1 MKKLNFL
8 FLLFVSAQ
16 LFAQTKGIT
25 YQAIIYN
32 PSGEVIPGVN
42 NSTAPMASKNICLQ
56 FSIIDAT
63 SQLEY
68 QETFT
73 TTTDEFGMVNL
84 VIGNGV
90 QIGGSASNFDAIT
103 WSIDQKSLK
112 VEVDVNGQCAS
123 FVSISLQKL
132 EYVPYAFHAN
142 SAENVSGII
151 PIENGGTNATTVL
164 GAKTNLGLENVD
176 NTSDLNKPISIA
188 TQAGLDL
195 KENTANKSTTT
206 TLGTSDVLFPTQ
218 NAVKSYVDASSTA
231 LSTAINNEATIR
243 AAADAV
249 LTTNLANEAT
259 IRAAA
264 DATLTTNLATE
275 VTNRINGDATLTTNL
290 ANEATTRATADAI
303 LTTNLATEVTNRIN
317 GDAALTTN
325 LANEVTN
332 RTNADATLTTNLA
345 TEVTDRTNADL
356 LKENT
361 ANKSTTTTLGTS
373 NVLFPTQNAVKTYVD
388 GNIATVTAANTA
400 LQATVTA
407 NAAAATAALNNE
419 ATIRANAD
427 AVLTSNLATEVT
439 DRTNAD
445 LLKENIA
452 NKSTSTTLG
461 TSNVLFPSQNAVKT
475 YVDGNIA
482 TVTAANTA
490 LQATVTANAAA
501 ATAALNNEA
510 TIRAAADAT
519 LTTNLATEVTDRTN
533 ADLLKENTS
542 NKSTATTLGTSNVLF
557 PTQNAV
563 KTYVD
568 GNIATVTAANTA
580 AIAVVQADVDVNETA
595 SIAADVVLQN
605 NITTLGNTVSTNAT
619 NTTASLALK
628 ENAANKSTTTTLGT
642 SDVLFPTQNAV
653 KTYVDGNIATVNT
666 ANTSAIALVQ
676 ANVDANETASNAADV
691 VLQNNITTLGNTVST
706 NATNT
711 TASLALKEN
720 AANKSTTT
728 TLGTSDVLF
737 PTQNAVKTYVDG
749 NIATVNTANTSA
761 IALVQANVDA
771 NETASN
777 AADVVLQNNITTLGN
792 TVTTNATN
800 TTASL
805 ALKENTANKSTTTT
819 LGTSDVLFPTQNAVK
834 TYVDGS
840 VTNVNS
846 ANTAAIAAVQAD
858 VDANES
864 ASNAADVVLQNNIT
878 TLGNTVSTNATNTTA
893 SLALKENTANKSTT
907 TTLGTSDVLF
917 PTQNAVKTYVDGSVT
932 NVNSANTAAIAAVQA
947 DVDANE
953 SASNAADVVLQNN
966 ITTLGNTV
974 TTNATNT
981 TASLALKENT
991 ANKSTTTTLGTSD
1004 VLFPTQNAVKTY
1016 VDGNIATVI
1025 AANTAAI
1032 AVVQADVDANES
1044 AATNAI
1050 STLQNTVSTNATN
1063 TTNTLALKENTANKS
1078 TTTTLGT
1085 SDVLF
1090 PTQNAVKTYVDG
1102 NIATVNTA
1110 NTSAIALVQ
1119 ADVDANESA
1128 SNAADVV
1135 LQNNITTLGNTVT
1148 TNATNTT
1155 ASLALKENTAN
1166 KSTTTTLGTSDVLF
1180 PTQNA
1185 VKTYVDG
1192 NIATVNAS
1200 NTATQATVSTLQNTV
1215 TTNATNTTASLAL
1228 KENTANKSTT
1238 TTLGTSDVL
1247 FPTQNAV
1254 KTYVDAQVAS
1264 ATIADATSSVKGKI
1278 QLTGDL
1284 GGTAAAPTVPGL
1296 ALKAPLA
1303 SPTFTGTVTSPIY
1316 ASTPQALTDAATIN
1330 WNPSNGLNA
1339 SVTLGGNRTLSFAS
1353 TPAVGSY
1360 GTLIVTQDATGNRTI
1375 TLPSTSNKVLGSAST
1390 TTIALSTAANAKD
1403 ILNFYYDG
1411 ANCYW
1416 NIGQGYGTAAP
1427 AVITNLA
1434 TGVSGTLPVANGGS
1448 GAATLTGYIKG
1459 NGTSAM
1465 TANATIPVADVTGA
1479 APIASPTFTG
1489 TPAAPTA
1496 TAGTNTTQV
1505 ATTEF
1510 VTGAIT
1516 SATIPDATTTA
1527 KGKVQLAGDLGG
1539 TAAAPV
1545 VVANAITTAKIADAN
1560 VTDAKIATVSGSK
1573 VTGNITGSAANVTGI
1588 VPVANGGTGQTT
1600 IAGVKAIL
1608 GLSGTTVAIGASSG
1622 TTNQGAGAIGVGN
1635 GTGQTNQGS
1644 QSVAIGYVAGNSNQ
1658 GANSVAIGSNAAQGG
1673 QGTQSVAIGIAANSS
1688 ANNATALGGFSS
1700 APHTNATAIG
1710 YQAVTT
1716 ANNTIQ
1722 LGADG
1727 VSVAGSTAI
1736 TNVKTSGTL
1745 TAGTVTYP
1753 NTHGTTGQ
1761 VLSTTG
1767 SGTLTWVAPSASSLS
1782 GTVAVAN
1789 GGTGATTASGALTN
1803 LGAAPIASPTFTG
1816 TVTAP
1821 IYASTP
1827 QALTDA
1833 ATINWNPASGL
1844 NASVTLAGNRTLSFT
1859 SLPAVGSYGT
1869 LIVTQDA
1876 TGNRTITLPT
1886 TANKVLGS
1894 ASTTT
1899 IALSTTANAK
1909 DILNFYYDGTN
1920 CYWNIGQGYGTA
1932 APSVVTNLATGVS
1945 GTLPVANGGTG
1956 AATLTGLVKGNGTG
1970 AMTAAVAG
1978 TDYVAPSGSITG
1990 NAANVTG
1997 TVAIANGGTGATTAT
2012 GALTNLGAAPIA
2024 SPTFTGTP
2032 AAPTATAGTN
2042 TTQVATTAFVTNA
2055 LSSAGLPTQT
2065 GNSGKFLTTNG
2076 SVASWAASSGVPYTG
2091 ATGAVNLGAYNLT
2104 VNEVTIGKGNGS
2116 LAENTV
2122 VGKSAMANV
2131 TGNNNTAIG
2140 SQSMPSLTSG
2150 AGNTAIGSAAGYSLG
2165 TGSNNIIMGYNANM
2179 SGNPSNS
2186 IAIGTGIDVNTSNTI
2201 QLGNSSSTTLKTFA
2215 KITSGT
2221 VTYPNT
2227 HNSVAGQILTTDA
2240 SGVSSWT
2247 SNINTTGTITAK
2259 NYVLTV
2265 PTASTA
2271 AANTT
2276 IDLSTGNIFKI
2287 NLGANIST
2295 LTINNA
2301 APGTYILEF
2310 LQAGTFTVTF
2320 PTTNWKW
2327 SGGSAPTITAVNGKT
2342 DIITIVYD
2350 GTTFYA
2356 SAVQNF

>member
-1 MKKLNFL
+1 MKKLSFL

-42 NSTAPMASKNICLQ
+42 NSTAPMANKNICLQ
-56 FSIIDAT
+56 FSIIDAS

-84 VIGNGV
+84 VIGNGIQV
-90 QIGGSASNFDAIT
+90 GGSASNFDAIT

-218 NAVKSYVDASSTA
+218 NAVKTYVDASSTA
-231 LSTAINNEATIR
+231 LTTAINNEATIR

-325 LANEVTN
+325 LANEATT
-332 RTNADATLTTNLA
+332 RAAADAILTTNLA
-345 TEVTDRTNADL
+345 AEVTDRTNADL

-361 ANKSTTTTLGTS
+361 VNKSTSTTLGTS
-373 NVLFPTQNAVKTYVD
+373 NVLFPSQNAVKTYVD
-388 GNIATVTAANTA
+388 GNIATLTAANTA

-427 AVLTSNLATEVT
+427 ATLTSNLATEVT

-445 LLKENIA
+445 LLKENTA

-510 TIRAAADAT
+510 TIRANADAT

-533 ADLLKENTS
+533 ADL
-542 NKSTATTLGTSNVLF
+542 
-557 PTQNAV
+557 
-563 KTYVD
+563 
-568 GNIATVTAANTA
+568 
-580 AIAVVQADVDVNETA
+580 
-595 SIAADVVLQN
+595 
-605 NITTLGNTVSTNAT
+605 
-619 NTTASLALK
+619 
-628 ENAANKSTTTTLGT
+628 
-642 SDVLFPTQNAV
+642 
-653 KTYVDGNIATVNT
+653 
-666 ANTSAIALVQ
+666 
-676 ANVDANETASNAADV
+676 
-691 VLQNNITTLGNTVST
+691 
-706 NATNT
+706 
-711 TASLALKEN
+711 
-720 AANKSTTT
+720 
-728 TLGTSDVLF
+728 
-737 PTQNAVKTYVDG
+737 
-749 NIATVNTANTSA
+749 
-761 IALVQANVDA
+761 
-771 NETASN
+771 
-777 AADVVLQNNITTLGN
+777 
-792 TVTTNATN
+792 
-800 TTASL
+800 
-805 ALKENTANKSTTTT
+805 LKENTANKSTTTT

-846 ANTAAIAAVQAD
+846 SNTAAIAAVQAD

-864 ASNAADVVLQNNIT
+864 AATNAISTLQ
-878 TLGNTVSTNATNTTA
+878 NTVSTNATNTTA

-932 NVNSANTAAIAAVQA
+932 NANSANTAAIAAVQA

-1016 VDGNIATVI
+1016 VDGSITNVNS
-1025 AANTAAI
+1025 ANTAAI
-1032 AVVQADVDANES
+1032 AAVQADVDANE
-1044 AATNAI
+1044 
-1050 STLQNTVSTNATN
+1050 
-1063 TTNTLALKENTANKS
+1063 TT
-1078 TTTTLGT
+1078 
-1085 SDVLF
+1085 
-1090 PTQNAVKTYVDG
+1090 
-1102 NIATVNTA
+1102 
-1110 NTSAIALVQ
+1110 
-1119 ADVDANESA
+1119 

-1135 LQNNITTLGNTVT
+1135 LQNNITTLG
-1148 TNATNTT
+1148 
-1155 ASLALKENTAN
+1155 
-1166 KSTTTTLGTSDVLF
+1166 
-1180 PTQNA
+1180 
-1185 VKTYVDG
+1185 
-1192 NIATVNAS
+1192 
-1200 NTATQATVSTLQNTV
+1200 NTV

-1465 TANATIPVADVTGA
+1465 TANATIPVADVTGTLPIANGGTGASSANNAFNALAPTQTSNSGKYLTTDGTNTSWGTVASTLPTTVNTSANYNIVMATASNVALVTGTGNGGTAATLNPYTGQMNVSGLTAQGYGITSPIYASTPQALTDAATINWNPSNGLNASVTLGGNRTLSFASTPAVGSYGTLIVTQDATGNRTITLPSTSNKVLGSASTTTIGLSTAANAKDILNFYYDGANCYWNIGQGYGTAAPAVITSLATGVSGTLPVANGGSGAATLTGYIKGNGTSAMTANATIPVADVTGA

-1489 TPAAPTA
+1489 TPAGPTA
-1496 TAGTNTTQV
+1496 TAGTNTTQL
-1505 ATTEF
+1505 ATTAF
-1510 VTGAIT
+1510 VTSALSTSGLPSQSGNNGKYLTTNGSSASWAASPGVPYSGAT
-1516 SATIPDATTTA
+1516 GAVNLGNYNLTVYGVKVGVGSGPDPYFLQYSTVV
-1527 KGKVQLAGDLGG
+1527 GKDALVSNTYGWQN
-1539 TAAAPV
+1539 
-1545 VVANAITTAKIADAN
+1545 NAFGYDAMN
-1560 VTDAKIATVSGSK
+1560 QNT
-1573 VTGNITGSAANVTGI
+1573 TGNGNNAFGLSALRSNTSGNNNVAVGQAALNSSITGNMNTAVGASAAYHS
-1588 VPVANGGTGQTT
+1588 
-1600 IAGVKAIL
+1600 L
-1608 GLSGTTVAIGASSG
+1608 
-1622 TTNQGAGAIGVGN
+1622 
-1635 GTGQTNQGS
+1635 GS
-1644 QSVAIGYVAGNSNQ
+1644 QVTSIGYESLM
-1658 GANSVAIGSNAAQGG
+1658 G
-1673 QGTQSVAIGIAANSS
+1673 QGTGTGNTALGWRAGFVNYGNNTYSTFLG
-1688 ANNATALGGFSS
+1688 NNATAQNGT
-1700 APHTNATAIG
+1700 TNATAIG
-1710 YQAVTT
+1710 NDAFVNTS
-1716 ANNTIQ
+1716 NTIQ
-1722 LGADG
+1722 LGNT
-1727 VSVAGSTAI
+1727 SIS
-1736 TNVKTSGTL
+1736 NVKTSGTL
-1745 TAGTVTYP
+1745 TAGAVTYP
-1753 NTHGTTGQ
+1753 NTHGTNGQ

-1782 GTVAVAN
+1782 GTVAVGN
-1789 GGTGATTASGALTN
+1789 GGTGTT
-1803 LGAAPIASPTFTG
+1803 
-1816 TVTAP
+1816 
-1821 IYASTP
+1821 
-1827 QALTDA
+1827 
-1833 ATINWNPASGL
+1833 
-1844 NASVTLAGNRTLSFT
+1844 
-1859 SLPAVGSYGT
+1859 
-1869 LIVTQDA
+1869 
-1876 TGNRTITLPT
+1876 
-1886 TANKVLGS
+1886 
-1894 ASTTT
+1894 
-1899 IALSTTANAK
+1899 
-1909 DILNFYYDGTN
+1909 
-1920 CYWNIGQGYGTA
+1920 
-1932 APSVVTNLATGVS
+1932 
-1945 GTLPVANGGTG
+1945 
-1956 AATLTGLVKGNGTG
+1956 TLTGYVKGNGTS
-1970 AMTAAVAG
+1970 AMTANATIPVA
-1978 TDYVAPSGSITG
+1978 D
-1990 NAANVTG
+1990 VT
-1997 TVAIANGGTGATTAT
+1997 
-2012 GALTNLGAAPIA
+2012 GAAPIA

-2032 AAPTATAGTN
+2032 AGPTATAGTN
-2042 TTQVATTAFVTNA
+2042 TTQLATTAFVTSA
-2055 LSSAGLPTQT
+2055 LSTSGLPAQS
-2065 GNSGKFLTTNG
+2065 GNNGKFLTTNG
-2076 SVASWAASSGVPYTG
+2076 SSASWASGVSGTGTLNYIPKFSSSSALANSSLSDDGTGLRIGNPNGTGGIYTGLSSYDNTRLMVSGGREYESIRMTFPGDPYNNELSFNWYSTAWRMRTERSSGDITDLSFWRTAGGTTTEAIRIKASGNFGIGVNPSQKLDVAGNVKFSGALMPNNSAGTSGQVLTSAGANAVPTWTTPASSGVPYTG

-2104 VNEVTIGKGNGS
+2104 VNELTIGKGNGS
-2116 LAENTV
+2116 LSENTV
-2122 VGKSAMANV
+2122 LGKSAMANV
-2131 TGNNNTAIG
+2131 SGNNNTSIG
-2140 SQSMPSLTSG
+2140 SQSMPNLTSG

-2227 HNSVAGQILTTDA
+2227 HNSVAGQVLTTDA
-2240 SGVSSWT
+2240 SGIATWANPSVSIPLTSVMDAYSVTLNSTHNGYIFYSQHTANPSFPNNLPNGFSCTIVNYSGATFT
-2247 SNINTTGTITAK
+2247 SNSLTGMFMLSSASGSNTFTI
-2259 NYVLTV
+2259 
-2265 PTASTA
+2265 
-2271 AANTT
+2271 
-2276 IDLSTGNIFKI
+2276 
-2287 NLGANIST
+2287 
-2295 LTINNA
+2295 
-2301 APGTYILEF
+2301 APG
-2310 LQAGTFTVTF
+2310 GTAIINV
-2320 PTTNWKW
+2320 
-2327 SGGSAPTITAVNGKT
+2327 VNIPGLGLRYYVK
-2342 DIITIVYD
+2342 
-2350 GTTFYA
+2350 
-2356 SAVQNF
+2356 